1 MTLLWLDEALEYTV
15 TIPASERDIRLFC
28 ALPLVFAVRTL
39 ARALKTTEVFSE
51 EALKITRDEVKKIH
65 TEVDANIA
73 DNEALRNIH
82 NRERKA
88 VVEQIEAARSATES

>member
-1 MTLLWLDEALEYTV
+1 V

-51 EALKITRDEVKKIH
+51 EALKITRDEVKAIH
-65 TEVDANIA
+65 AEVEAAVDS
-73 DNEALRNIH
+73 DDALRAIH
-82 NRERKA
+82 LRERA
-88 VVEQIEAARSATES
+88 EVINQIERARAAAR